1 MSTEEREESQPR
13 PRKVIP
19 SIRRE
24 NTDQEGERRPYNQG
38 YSRPEGNNYERRPY
52 NQSSRDDRGGYNS
65 YGDNRSSYG
74 DRPSRPRTYD
84 NREGGYNSRPSYNNR
99 DNNRGGYGNSNREG
113 GYNSNREGGYN
124 SRPSYG
130 NNRPSYGNDRSYGG
144 GDRPF
149 NRPSRPN
156 YDERPGRAYSA
167 SPEGEAGGDG
177 MKTRRPRVGDTRVN
191 SYDSRDN
198 RGGGRP
204 SYGNNNRGGGYG
216 NNGGYG
222 NRRPGGPQRRTNDY
236 NPNAK
241 YNFQKQLKYKE
252 VLADPNEP
260 IRLNKFLSNAGV
272 CSRREAD
279 EFITAGAVKVN
290 DVAVTEL
297 GTKITRQDK
306 VEFNGKPVQIESK
319 VYIVLNKPK
328 NCVTTS
334 DDPQERLTVMDL
346 VKNACQERIY
356 PVGRLD
362 RNTTGVLLLTN
373 DGDLASKL
381 THPSFKKKKIY
392 HVWLDKNVSIE
403 DMEKI
408 ANGLELEDGEIHAD
422 AISYA
427 SEDDKSQVGIEIHS
441 GRNRIVRRIF
451 ESLGY
456 HVTKLDRVYFAGL
469 TKKMLGRGKWR
480 YLNEREVNALRMGAF
495 E

>member
-1 MSTEEREESQPR
+1 MSTEERDESQPR
-13 PRKVIP
+13 SKKVIP
-19 SIRRE
+19 TTSIRRE
-24 NTDQEGERRPYNQG
+24 STEQDAERKPYNPA
-38 YSRPEGNNYERRPY
+38 YNRPEGNNYERRPY
-52 NQSSRDDRGGYNS
+52 NRPVRDDRNGGYNA
-65 YGDNRSSYG
+65 YG
-74 DRPSRPRTYD
+74 DRPNRPRYD
-84 NREGGYNSRPSYNNR
+84 NREGGYNRPYR
-99 DNNRGGYGNSNREG
+99 DNSMNRGYGNGQGGYGN
-113 GYNSNREGGYN
+113 
-124 SRPSYG
+124 RPVYG
-130 NNRPSYGNDRSYGG
+130 NNRPYGG
-144 GDRPF
+144 GVYS
-149 NRPSRPN
+149 SRPTRPNPN
-156 YDERPGRAYSA
+156 YEERGKAYSA
-167 SPEGEAGGDG
+167 TPNGEGMPAENSG
-177 MKTRRPRVGDTRVN
+177 MVKKRRPRVGDVRFNPTYEN
-191 SYDSRDN
+191 NN
-198 RGGGRP
+198 RGGR
-204 SYGNNNRGGGYG
+204 SYGNNNYGNYG
-216 NNGGYG
+216 NNGGRAG
-222 NRRPGGPQRRTNDY
+222 NANRRPANNNNNNNRRQGNY

-260 IRLNKFLSNAGV
+260 IRLNKYLSNAGV

-279 EFITAGAVKVN
+279 EHIKAGDVKVN
-290 DVAVTEL
+290 DQVITEL

-306 VEFNGKPVQIESK
+306 VLFKDQPVQIESK

-334 DDPQERLTVMDL
+334 DDPQARQTVMDL

-381 THPSFKKKKIY
+381 THPSYKKKKIY
-392 HVWLDKNVSIE
+392 HVWLDKNVSVE
-403 DMEKI
+403 DMQKI
-408 ANGLELEDGEIHAD
+408 ADGLQLEDGEIHAD

-456 HVTKLDRVYFAGL
+456 HVVKLDRVYFAGL
-469 TKKMLGRGKWR
+469 TKKNLPRGKWR

>member
-99 DNNRGGYGNSNREG
+99 DNNRGGYGYSNREG

-177 MKTRRPRVGDTRVN
+177 MKKRRPRVGDTRVN

-290 DVAVTEL
+290 DVVVTEL